1 MEKTLHIPKILL
13 IGGSEPLG
21 CAGIQ
26 ADLKAVCACG
36 GYGAAA
42 LSCIVDEDTHRV
54 KSIHPLPA
62 QLIVEQCISC
72 LQSMDVDCI
81 KTGLLYSAET
91 VRTIGEILH
100 RFNNI
105 PLIIDPVFV
114 GYAKTLLITPDVI
127 EAYQK
132 YLFPLAALITP
143 NATECEILLQRSL
156 KTDNVQSE
164 LKELCQWGNY
174 SIIMK
179 SVFMEGKVCDYFYE
193 SKTDSLKAYSKV
205 PIRKKDE
212 GIRDAGDSFASSIA
226 TYLGKQYPLSDAIWR
241 AEFFIDNSIQF
252 GHKIDFSSKFNVVH
266 SFGSDDFKKIN

>member
-105 PLIIDPVFV
+105 PLIIDPVR
-114 GYAKTLLITPDVI
+114 
-127 EAYQK
+127 
-132 YLFPLAALITP
+132 YL
-143 NATECEILLQRSL
+143 
-156 KTDNVQSE
+156 
-164 LKELCQWGNY
+164 
-174 SIIMK
+174 
-179 SVFMEGKVCDYFYE
+179 
-193 SKTDSLKAYSKV
+193 
-205 PIRKKDE
+205 
-212 GIRDAGDSFASSIA
+212 
-226 TYLGKQYPLSDAIWR
+226 
-241 AEFFIDNSIQF
+241 
-252 GHKIDFSSKFNVVH
+252 
-266 SFGSDDFKKIN
+266 

>member
-1 MEKTLHIPKILL
+1 MHIPKILL

-179 SVFMEGKVCDYFYE
+179 SVFMERKVCDYFYE

-212 GIRDAGDSFASSIA
+212 GIRGAGDSFASSIA